1 MVSDPPRGG
10 PPKRVGVATYAY
22 IWTVAAVGLGLTAAA
37 MRVHGPVL
45 LDATFAV
52 LLLLAVLTRFSG
64 PELFIGRVQVGF
76 LSIVMLAAMAML
88 GPAGAG
94 IVGIVI
100 GPVPRG
106 AMPLRA
112 RVFNTGML
120 ATVGVLGGAAYV
132 AVGGIQHSWGLTGTW
147 EILRGIGLPIIIAG
161 LVQAMANLVLLAAVV
176 RLAEGV
182 PMRLQVGSLLRT
194 TGPPSIGYGAIAFL
208 LVVLWEP
215 AGLGPVSAVLVLA
228 PLLVARWA
236 YVQYAEELKAKDR
249 ALDVLVAAVEAKA
262 PHLTGHSA
270 RVAELSA
277 HMAEH
282 LGLRSHVVADIR
294 LAGMLHDLGQTTLP
308 TALVRGAAS
317 HSDALADYPAHGAAL
332 LGDLDF
338 LEGSLDAVRR
348 HRDVLRAD
356 REHRHDAH
364 DLPALVV
371 GLADE
376 FDLLTEVGTPEGV
389 RLPDDEALAEVQR
402 LPGASSEVLRA
413 LQHALSRRTV
423 VVPG

>member
-10 PPKRVGVATYAY
+10 LPKRVGVATYAY
-22 IWTVAAVGLGLTAAA
+22 IWTAAAVGLGLTAVATHVSGA
-37 MRVHGPVL
+37 VD
-45 LDATFAV
+45 LDDTFAV
-52 LLLLAVLTRFSG
+52 LVLLAVLTRFSG
-64 PELFIGRVQVGF
+64 PPVFIGRVQVGF

-94 IVGIVI
+94 IVGIVM

-106 AMPLRA
+106 AVPLRA

-120 ATVGVLGGAAYV
+120 ATVGVLGGAAYL
-132 AVGGIQHSWGLTGTW
+132 AMGGTQDSARLTGTW
-147 EILRGIGLPIIIAG
+147 EILRYIGLPIVVAG
-161 LVQAMANLVLLAAVV
+161 LVQTMANLVLLAAVV

-215 AGLGPVSAVLVLA
+215 AGLGPASAVLVLA

-294 LAGMLHDLGQTTLP
+294 LAGMLHDLGQTTMP
-308 TALVRGAAS
+308 TALVRGADS
-317 HSDALADYPAHGAAL
+317 HSEALAGHPAHGAAL

-348 HRDVLRAD
+348 HRDVLRAS
-356 REHRHDAH
+356 REHRHDTH

-389 RLPDDEALAEVQR
+389 LLPDDEALAELQR

-413 LQHALSRRTV
+413 LQHALSRRSLA
-423 VVPG
+423 VPG